1 MKKHFE
7 SKAEIEVLD
16 ITDVPMFN
24 QSDNQSYGEV
34 IQMFNEKITASDG
47 VIFATPEYNHSIP
60 SSLKSL
66 IEWLSFDLHPLAGK
80 PVMIVGASL
89 GTQGSSRAQLHLR
102 QILDAPGVDA
112 NVMPGYEFLLG
123 NASKAFEKVN
133 GVKVPY
139 EIKPRRAG
147 DIATCYADPTRAKE
161 QLGWVAEKTLDDMCR
176 DTWNFAKKHM

>member
-1 MKKHFE
+1 MKFIAIVGTNAKKSYNRKLLQFMKKHFE
-7 SKAEIEVLD
+7 SKADIEILD

-24 QSDNQSYGEV
+24 QSDNQSYGPV
-34 IQMFNEKITASDG
+34 LQMINEKITECDG
-47 VIFATPEYNHSIP
+47 VIMATPEYNHSIP

-123 NASKAFEKVN
+123 SADKAFDEAGN
-133 GVKVPY
+133 LSNEGTIDFL
-139 EIKPRRAG
+139 EICFLRFMR
-147 DIATCYADPTRAKE
+147 
-161 QLGWVAEKTLDDMCR
+161 
-176 DTWNFAKKHM
+176 FAK